1 MTIVGFLALLWILW
15 KIADFQTGKMK
26 RKTLTKISALSAWRE
41 QNPENVEVLGR
52 LCRLYLAVDAHEHSL
67 AAAEEGHLETPLR
80 DRYHGFHLNPHGTL
94 SSCFLKGSI
103 RSASPWPSSVLP
115 WPW

>member
-41 QNPENVEVLGR
+41 QNPENVDVPGR
-52 LCRLYLAVDAHEHSL
+52 L
-67 AAAEEGHLETPLR
+67 
-80 DRYHGFHLNPHGTL
+80 
-94 SSCFLKGSI
+94 
-103 RSASPWPSSVLP
+103 
-115 WPW
+115 